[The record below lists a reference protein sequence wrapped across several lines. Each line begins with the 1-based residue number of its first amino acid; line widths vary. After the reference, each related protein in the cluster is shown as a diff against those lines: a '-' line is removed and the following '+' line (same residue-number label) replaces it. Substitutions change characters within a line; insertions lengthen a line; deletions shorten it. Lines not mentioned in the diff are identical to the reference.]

1 MLEGMNSENLPL
13 TLTPHRRSVDLS
25 PVSILQGAPVK
36 TYHHWHNRHGKQNS
50 EKACRQVSIY
60 IGRH

>member
-36 TYHHWHNRHGKQNS
+36 TYHHWHNRYGKQNS
-50 EKACRQVSIY
+50 EKACHPS
-60 IGRH
+60 